1 LEKPLKAVLF
11 AIGGG
16 NSWKKVN
23 MLILTRKLG
32 ESVTIGDDIKITIL
46 GVRGRQVRLGII
58 APQKVTIHREEI
70 YFKIQEENKRAVATT
85 KEDLIKIASM
95 VREDR
100 IKLSDGPA
108 QMDTFGEQ
116 KAKGHTEIKGKKGG
130 KTK

>member
-1 LEKPLKAVLF
+1 
-11 AIGGG
+11 
-16 NSWKKVN
+16 

-70 YFKIQEENKRAVATT
+70 YFKIQEENKKAVAATE
-85 KEDLIKIASM
+85 EDLIKISSM

-100 IKLSDGPA
+100 KKLSQGSA
-108 QMDTFGEQ
+108 QMSTLGGGEI
-116 KAKGHTEIKGKKGG
+116 KGETNKKGKKGK